1 MTRPDTTDAKV
12 SLDARACAPLH
23 RHQNRNGRAV
33 VLWLVVN
40 FLERRMRNNTN
51 VVFAAS
57 LSLLLAAPV
66 YAAAPECGNRT
77 APAASAASSDESS
90 PLEIKVVTASKFAE
104 SISDAPGVMSVVSRD
119 ELDRWGGV
127 TLAEVLNRV
136 PGLNLTSAY
145 FTDRSIV
152 AARGDQTKI
161 NGGHVLFLIN
171 GRPTREVLE
180 GGLVSDLL
188 ESFPVSALDH
198 IEVIKGPGSV
208 LYGSNAFSAVVNLI
222 TLKHEANGFSASA
235 RPGGNDTLA
244 SSGEGTYSCGS
255 FSLMGAAQLHQMPDW
270 KTTYT
275 YPSVDQTLSSMPT
288 PQSINIVNRSQGA
301 YMGAS
306 YRGLNIMS
314 SFTDWQTASFVQGT
328 VGQPRWKRGFADV
341 GYDFNPSSR
350 WTSSVNYTYTRNT
363 FGTIEFPDIRRD
375 SSEQLLEWTN
385 IVHPTNRDQLTLGAL
400 YTHQQGGETYY
411 GLGFPIPISIGDRNG
426 SGGYAQLDHL
436 IVTGLKGIVG
446 LQANKIGDLS
456 TSVVPRG
463 GVIWVP
469 NGAFSVKALYG
480 QAFRAPSIN
489 ETTLNHPALSGNP
502 NLLPEKVGTFDVE
515 LGYQHDRVQGSV
527 NFFHSRQTDSITIDT
542 SLPRWQYAN
551 LGTATFHGVETE
563 GKFYVTKQVFILG
576 SLLHQENESAGVQN
590 ITPIP
595 NNTVKWGFSYAGDEG
610 LTFGLFDNYL
620 GAINGY
626 TNPITINPAYTASH
640 MIDAQ
645 IKFDVARYFQGMGS
659 TGLQF
664 VANVQNLTN
673 NSLWLP
679 DLGGGTGDT
688 IPVNSGRTFFV
699 GAQVS
704 LNRNQHGS
712 HQ

>member
-1 MTRPDTTDAKV
+1 MRAR
-12 SLDARACAPLH
+12 ARACTGIETAMVG
-23 RHQNRNGRAV
+23 Q
-33 VLWLVVN
+33 
-40 FLERRMRNNTN
+40 MRINTN
-51 VVFAAS
+51 VILAAGFS
-57 LSLLLAAPV
+57 LVLSAPV
-66 YAAAPECGNRT
+66 YAAVPECGNRT
-77 APAASAASSDESS
+77 APTAGAASSDGS

-119 ELDRWGGV
+119 ELQRWGGV
-127 TLAEVLNRV
+127 TLAQILDRV

-145 FTDRSIV
+145 FSDRSIV
-152 AARGDQTKI
+152 AARGDQTRI

-188 ESFPVSALDH
+188 ESFPVSSLDH

-235 RPGGNDTLA
+235 RPGSNNTLA
-244 SSGEGTYSCGS
+244 TSGEGTYSCGS
-255 FSLMGAAQLHQMPDW
+255 FSLTGAAQLHQLPDW
-270 KTTYT
+270 KTTYQ
-275 YPSVDQTLSSMPT
+275 YPSVDQTLSATPI

-306 YRGLNIMS
+306 YRGLNVMS
-314 SFTDWQTASFVQGT
+314 SYTDWQTASFVQGS

-341 GYDFNPSSR
+341 GYDFNPTSR
-350 WTSSVNYTYTRNT
+350 WSSTVNYTYTRNT
-363 FGTIEFPDIRRD
+363 FGTLEFPDIRRD
-375 SSEQLLEWTN
+375 SSEQVVEWTN

-400 YTHQQGGETYY
+400 YTHQQGGETYF
-411 GLGFPIPISIGDRNG
+411 GLGFPIPTSTGVRNG

-436 IVTGLKGIVG
+436 IATGLKGIVG
-446 LQANKIGDLS
+446 FQANKIGGFD

-463 GVIWVP
+463 GLIWVP

-489 ETTLNHPALSGNP
+489 ETTLNNPTLSGNP

-515 LGYQHDRVQGSV
+515 VGYQHDRVQGSV
-527 NFFHSRQTDSITIDT
+527 NFFHSRQTDTITIDT
-542 SLPRWQYAN
+542 TQPRWQYAN

-563 GKFYVTKQVFILG
+563 GKFYVTKQIFLVG
-576 SLLHQENESAGVQN
+576 SILHQNNESGGVEN

-595 NNTVKWGFSYAGDEG
+595 NNTAKWGFSYAGNEG

-626 TNPITINPAYTASH
+626 MSSITINPAYTTSH

-645 IKFDVARYFQGMGS
+645 IKFDVARYVQSMGS

-664 VANVQNLTN
+664 VANLQNLTN

-679 DLGGGTGDT
+679 DLGGATGDT
-688 IPVNSGRTFFV
+688 IPVNRGRTFFV
-699 GAQVS
+699 GAELS